1 MKLSGEKI
9 PEAKRIRNDNG
20 TLMGPT
26 HREILI
32 CYPFPQEFGPVYPKI
47 VVLGRFLIH
56 YCLPLLVIGTFY
68 VVMANHLL
76 RRYFL
81 SLLNIQLKFCFFN
94 FFISAFFFKNDASV
108 QVIPGHATVRTSKR
122 HRQIRHPSDSSA
134 SNNVKSMY
142 TDRWY
147 TQYNFHSHIAGSYCI
162 KRGNLK
168 LWIQYQLPNIW
179 WKPKKKRF
187 PYFTIR
193 SHQSP
198 PIHELKSQ

>member
-142 TDRWY
+142 TDR
-147 TQYNFHSHIAGSYCI
+147 
-162 KRGNLK
+162 
-168 LWIQYQLPNIW
+168 
-179 WKPKKKRF
+179 
-187 PYFTIR
+187 
-193 SHQSP
+193 
-198 PIHELKSQ
+198 